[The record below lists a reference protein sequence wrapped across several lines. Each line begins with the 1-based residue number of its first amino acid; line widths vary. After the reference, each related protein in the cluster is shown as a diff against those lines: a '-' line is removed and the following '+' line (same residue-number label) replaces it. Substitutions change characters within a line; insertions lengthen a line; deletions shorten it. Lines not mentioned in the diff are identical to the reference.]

1 MGWTDQYQRPQDL
14 PPRLPVFPLRGAIL
28 LPRSSLPLN
37 IFEPRYL
44 AMLHDVLAGSRLI
57 GIIQPARSGKPQG
70 DADDESPQGKAVPLR
85 AVGCAG
91 RVSSYQELDDGRLAI
106 TLSGICRFEMIGE
119 AATPT
124 AYRIASVSYD
134 KFAAD
139 LTQGLGESEVDR
151 AALLR
156 VLRTYLEEN
165 RFEADWTAI
174 EQASSESLVNALS
187 IMAPYGSEEK
197 QALLEARDLK
207 TRAEVLV
214 ALAEMEI
221 AASGGSGGTI
231 Q

>member
-1 MGWTDQYQRPQDL
+1 LGWIEQYQRPQDL

-28 LPRSSLPLN
+28 LPRATLPLN

-44 AMLHDVLAGSRLI
+44 AMLNDALAGSRLI
-57 GIIQPARSGKPQG
+57 GIIQPARAGSSGIES
-70 DADDESPQGKAVPLR
+70 ESPQGKSAPLR
-85 AVGCAG
+85 SVGCAG
-91 RVSSYQELDDGRLAI
+91 RISSYQELDDGRLAI
-106 TLSGICRFEMIGE
+106 TLTGVMRFEVVAE

-124 AYRIASVSYD
+124 AYRVASVSYD
-134 KFAAD
+134 RFAAD
-139 LTQGLGESEVDR
+139 LTQGLGESDVDR
-151 AALLR
+151 AGLLR
-156 VLRTYLEEN
+156 VLKSYLDQN
-165 RFEADWTAI
+165 RLEADWSAI

-207 TRAEVLV
+207 TRSDVLV

>member
-1 MGWTDQYQRPQDL
+1 MGWINQYQKPQDL

-28 LPRSSLPLN
+28 LPRAMLPLN

-44 AMLHDVLAGSRLI
+44 AMLHDALAGSRLI
-57 GIIQPARSGKPQG
+57 GIIQPARTGG
-70 DADDESPQGKAVPLR
+70 ALEAESPQGKSVPLR
-85 AVGCAG
+85 SVGCAG

-106 TLSGICRFEMIGE
+106 TLTGICRFEVISE

-124 AYRIASVSYD
+124 SYRVASVSYD
-134 KFAAD
+134 KFAQD
-139 LTQGLGESEVDR
+139 LTQGLGENEVDR
-151 AALLR
+151 AGLLR
-156 VLRTYLEEN
+156 ILRTYLEQN
-165 RFEADWTAI
+165 RLDADWSAI

-187 IMAPYGSEEK
+187 IMAPYGTEEK

-207 TRAEVLV
+207 SRSEVLV

>member
-1 MGWTDQYQRPQDL
+1 MSWTDQYRRTQDL

-28 LPRSSLPLN
+28 LPRATLPLN

-57 GIIQPARSGKPQG
+57 GIIQPARPASGAPQT
-70 DADDESPQGKAVPLR
+70 ESPQGKAAALR
-85 AVGCAG
+85 TVGCAG
-91 RVSSYQELDDGRLAI
+91 RVSSYQEIDDGRLGI
-106 TLSGICRFEMIGE
+106 TLSGVCRFEIVGE
-119 AATPT
+119 AATST
-124 AYRIASVSYD
+124 AYRIASVAYD
-134 KFAAD
+134 RFASD
-139 LTQGLGESEVDR
+139 LTHGLGESDVDR
-151 AALLR
+151 VQLLR
-156 VLRTYLEEN
+156 VLKSYLEQN
-165 RFEADWTAI
+165 RLEADWTAI
-174 EQASSESLVNALS
+174 EKASSENLVNALS
-187 IMAPYGSEEK
+187 IMAPYGVEEK